1 MFNVVSAISRGTA
14 KGVRLK
20 SSIRSMALAFFA
32 SMLFA
37 PAVMAADP
45 EPYNPDPSVHG
56 SLTLYGWY
64 VFPGGDITIGDKTI
78 GIGGGD
84 GSIFDILDGFFM
96 ANGELRYGDFGVYG
110 DVVYAGLSDD
120 NTNSGWELD
129 ALMVTGLLT
138 YDIMR
143 SSSGFVQVGVGA
155 RYWEVDTG
163 FYIGLIERDRNPNWV
178 DFVGGFRGQQYLSDA
193 LYIEGTALVGF
204 GGSDF
209 MWDVYG
215 GLGYNFTSNFSGSVG
230 YRGMGVNYEA
240 GLTELDLTLHGPF
253 AALTLRF

>member
-1 MFNVVSAISRGTA
+1 M
-14 KGVRLK
+14 K

-37 PAVMAADP
+37 PVVMAADP
-45 EPYNPDPSVHG
+45 EPYNPDTGVHG
-56 SLTLYGWY
+56 SVTLYGWY
-64 VFPGGDITIGDKTI
+64 VFPGGDITIGDETI

-110 DVVYAGLSDD
+110 DVLYAGLSDD
-120 NTNSGWELD
+120 SANSGWELD
-129 ALMVTGLLT
+129 TLVVTGLLT
-138 YDIMR
+138 YDVMR

-155 RYWEVDTG
+155 RYWEIDAG
-163 FYIGLIERDRNPNWV
+163 FYIGPTIERDRNPNWV

-215 GLGYNFTSNFSGSVG
+215 GLGYNFTPNFSGSIG
-230 YRGMGVNYEA
+230 YRGMGVNYDA
-240 GLTELDLTLHGPF
+240 GLTELDLTFHGPV
-253 AALTLRF
+253 AGLTLRF